1 MGMRNVGLVKLGIC
15 GPRICGFGRLEP
27 GICGFGRLE
36 LGICGFGLVEL
47 GICNVGLV
55 ELGICNVGL
64 DELGKCEFGPLG
76 MRISRFAYFC
86 KKQCN
91 QDRGQNNQHNQHYQ
105 DNSASYFGRLP
116 KFRWFLE
123 HLEPIERSVRRHIN
137 KLRRIVFEILQ

>member
-1 MGMRNVGLVKLGIC
+1 MGMCNVGLVELGIC
-15 GPRICGFGRLEP
+15 GPR
-27 GICGFGRLE
+27 ICGFGRLE

-47 GICNVGLV
+47 GICNVGFV
-55 ELGICNVGL
+55 
-64 DELGKCEFGPLG
+64 ELGKCEFGPLG

-91 QDRGQNNQHNQHYQ
+91 QDRGQNNQQNQHYQ